1 MKTVGS
7 LFRELRRRGVLQTT
21 AMYIVGAWIILQA
34 ANVLFPGAGI
44 PDSAI
49 KYVFAGAVLGFPLV
63 MVFGWM
69 YDISA
74 KGIQRTPT
82 AQQADAGGLALQRL
96 DVVLLS
102 GLAIMMLALIGG
114 VSTKVLSEVGLVE
127 TFTAELP
134 VAENSIAV
142 LPFVNLSD
150 DEGNDYFGDGIA
162 EELLNQLANLT
173 SLQVAARTS
182 SFFFKGKNEPVQS
195 IGRQL
200 GVRTVLEGSVRKSG
214 NRIRVTAQLIN
225 AADGYHLWSNN
236 FDRELGDVFAIQEEI
251 ARAITDSLKVEI
263 QGKESRQL
271 ATAPTESFDAYDY
284 YLLGQYQRE
293 QRNPEALEKS
303 IELFKKALDIDD
315 RFALGYA
322 ALAASYL
329 YQAYHDDL
337 PAERVREL
345 ADPLLARSLELD
357 PSLAKAHVIRSSI
370 RLMLGDFAAAE
381 VGYRKALELQPNYS
395 GAWAGPGFSRPG
407 RQSRLEEAA
416 KAYDRSETLDP
427 LNANLKFNIGA
438 LRMLTGRYDDGLR
451 DFNETMRLTPE
462 RAGMEPVLVHW
473 SIAYGRYEEA
483 AQWIRRVLESQPDSA
498 RVQASLAQ
506 FYGNLALWNESWKA
520 ASRAYEISPDNAM
533 AVDAMASYF
542 FRTGDHAGLREFV
555 DKEYEKIDRLAPS
568 RQSPTNRD
576 RYLWHG
582 LAAILEGNYV
592 QAADDLTDAA
602 GGEEGIVNA
611 VYDQITVLKYL
622 AYTYQK
628 QERNDDAG
636 AILKRCLELAQ
647 KAHGQGGQ
655 HRPFTTGQHRCMP
668 CSAILTTLSRTCSKP
683 SI

>member
-1 MKTVGS
+1 MKSVGS
-7 LFRELRRRGVLQTT
+7 FFLDLRRRGVLQTT
-21 AMYIVGAWIILQA
+21 AMYIVGAWVILQVA
-34 ANVLFPGAGI
+34 DTLFPGAGI

-49 KYVFAGAVLGFPLV
+49 RFVFTGVVLGFPLV
-63 MVFGWM
+63 IVFGWT
-69 YDISA
+69 YDITG
-74 KGIQRTPT
+74 KGIRRTPSSLEV
-82 AQQADAGGLALQRL
+82 AQGSRPLRRSDYI
-96 DVVLLS
+96 LLS
-102 GLAIMMLALIGG
+102 GLSALMLTLVIG
-114 VSTKVLSEVGLVE
+114 VSAKVLSQAGLVDLD
-127 TFTAELP
+127 ADDPP

-150 DEGNDYFGDGIA
+150 DPNGEYFGDGIA

-345 ADPLLARSLELD
+345 ADPLIARSLELD
-357 PSLAKAHVIRSSI
+357 PSLAKAHAIRSSV

-381 VGYRKALELQPNYS
+381 AGYRRALELQPNYS
-395 GAWAGPGFSRPG
+395 GAWAGLGFCLV

-451 DFNETMRLTPE
+451 DFNETYETD
-462 RAGMEPVLVHW
+462 AGTRWYGTCHRPLVHRLW
-473 SIAYGRYEEA
+473 SLRRGGAMDPPCPRKA
-483 AQWIRRVLESQPDSA
+483 ARFGTRTGIVGAVLWQPRNVGRVLGSG
-498 RVQASLAQ
+498 R
-506 FYGNLALWNESWKA
+506 
-520 ASRAYEISPDNAM
+520 SR
-533 AVDAMASYF
+533 
-542 FRTGDHAGLREFV
+542 LREITRQCY
-555 DKEYEKIDRLAPS
+555 DCERDGELLLSDRRS
-568 RQSPTNRD
+568 
-576 RYLWHG
+576 
-582 LAAILEGNYV
+582 
-592 QAADDLTDAA
+592 
-602 GGEEGIVNA
+602 
-611 VYDQITVLKYL
+611 
-622 AYTYQK
+622 
-628 QERNDDAG
+628 
-636 AILKRCLELAQ
+636 C
-647 KAHGQGGQ
+647 
-655 HRPFTTGQHRCMP
+655 
-668 CSAILTTLSRTCSKP
+668 RT
-683 SI
+683 